1 MPTQAEAGFV
11 PGADAGTLG
20 SMVSVGYHASHEQMP
35 PSALLANVVHAED
48 AGFSTAMC
56 SDHLTPWSERQGHSG
71 NPWVWLGAALQAT
84 RTVPFGVVTAPG
96 QRYHPVI
103 AAQAM
108 ATVSEMFPGR
118 FWAAL
123 GSGENLNEHVTGDPW
138 PDKATRN
145 QRLLETVDVIRALWR
160 GEEVTHKGL
169 ITVDR
174 ARLWSLPEDPPALLG
189 AAVSEET
196 ARLVATWADGLITVD
211 RPIEELRPLIE
222 GFRESGGEH
231 KRVVVQA
238 KVSWAPTEAE
248 ALAVAHDQ
256 WRSNTLPSDLAWDL
270 ATPEEF
276 DARTADVTP
285 EEVRK
290 QVCVSADLGV
300 HLDWLQQI
308 AALGV
313 DEIFV
318 HHVGRAEHQKPFID
332 AFASDVLPELA

>member
-1 MPTQAEAGFV
+1 
-11 PGADAGTLG
+11 
-20 SMVSVGYHASHEQMP
+20 MVSVGYHASHEQIR
-35 PSALLANVVHAED
+35 PSALRDHVVHAEA
-48 AGFSTAMC
+48 AGFRAAMC
-56 SDHLTPWSERQGHSG
+56 SDHLAPWSERQGNSG

-84 RTVPFGVVTAPG
+84 STIPFGVVTAPG
-96 QRYHPVI
+96 QRYHPTI

-108 ATVSEMFPGR
+108 ATVAEMFPGR

-145 QRLLETVDVIRALWR
+145 QRLLETIDVIRALWR
-160 GEEVTHKGL
+160 GEEVTHDGL
-169 ITVDR
+169 VTVDR
-174 ARLWSLPEDPPALLG
+174 ARLWSLPEAPPALLG

-196 ARLVATWADGLITVD
+196 ARLVGTWADGLITVD
-211 RPIEELRPLIE
+211 RPIDQLRPVIE
-222 GFRESGGEH
+222 GFRENAGEH

-238 KVSWAPTEAE
+238 KVSWAASEEE

-256 WRSNTLPSDLAWDL
+256 WQSNTLPSDLAWDL
-270 ATPEEF
+270 ATPAEF
-276 DARTADVTP
+276 EARTADVAP

-300 HLDWLQQI
+300 HRDRLQQI

-313 DEIFV
+313 DEIYV
-318 HHVGRAEHQKPFID
+318 HHVGRSEHQRPFID
-332 AFASDVLPELA
+332 AFAADVLPELA